1 MVMNSVRPQYI
12 LDALFSLLL
21 FQSVFLIS
29 KDIPGWT
36 DDGLIGTLL
45 YLGKPCLRALRHIL
59 KSGGGGG
66 GRIFSVEPLRCFT
79 KQTGLSL
86 GGCLLNECVSM
97 S

>member
-12 LDALFSLLL
+12 LDALFSLLV

-45 YLGKPCLRALRHIL
+45 YLG
-59 KSGGGGG
+59 S
-66 GRIFSVEPLRCFT
+66 
-79 KQTGLSL
+79 LSQ
-86 GGCLLNECVSM
+86 S